1 MILIK
6 LVFIEDKLL
15 LPSQLISQILREL
28 DGETSI

>member
-15 LPSQLISQILREL
+15 LPSQLISQILR